1 MCCGN
6 GVVLSGLDLNGET
19 RHVGRLRG
27 GARDRHAQNHRNHR
41 SCGSARPG
49 PPARCRSRSVLLRVA
64 TLRVLRELRANQPAL
79 RQLRGRRTHR
89 GSREVREGR
98 EGPRRPAKAREG
110 PRRPAKNRNH
120 RSGGSARPRPPA
132 RCWYRSVLLCFAS
145 RETVRGR
152 EQGGLLRDAVAEM
165 MAPVR
170 RHLVRC
176 RK

>member
-110 PRRPAKNRNH
+110 PRRTATTGVVVRRARVRRRDAGIDQFCCASRLAKLFVAENK
-120 RSGGSARPRPPA
+120 ADFCVMLRPR
-132 RCWYRSVLLCFAS
+132 
-145 RETVRGR
+145 
-152 EQGGLLRDAVAEM
+152 
-165 MAPVR
+165 
-170 RHLVRC
+170 
-176 RK
+176 